1 MKKANIKVALVMLLI
16 ALVPMAC
23 FTIYEVDQPGFAG
36 PSQPFQVRISASTN
50 EPDSNAKFGILG
62 LQVPDDFTVSAIAYD
77 YAMGSGTFHYL
88 HPDSS
93 DSYPSTVDLGSD
105 WVDSLELLY
114 PSAVGMHWEVW
125 ESNESYAPVD
135 SLNLVEFMI
144 DMVAGTALADY
155 ELGYVFTESSLDF
168 DEDGYWDSNLG
179 NPLSVTNTVPG
190 TVLDDFETDIGN
202 WLDPNYS
209 GSTSGLDLSSSFAVS
224 TDYAK
229 NGTQSGKLTLI
240 DDTGTAGG
248 WFLRMNNRTDQ
259 IAPDSKIGFWLR
271 ASGQDSLRFV
281 IWDNGIGGDGYEAGP
296 WMVPTVTEDDWQWF
310 ELDLATAEFTGWI
323 TGNGEINSTNYVTIE
338 SIQMTTSFDI
348 NDTLYIDDI
357 TEIEAPAVPYAAVT
371 FQVDASANPTAF
383 SGGFLKG
390 SWDADGYFDSGWGGG
405 VEHATFDDTDGD
417 NVWEATVDLVSDG
430 GTNTW
435 SWGINDLDHNWVTGG
450 PDFTVP
456 DESAQTVTYTYSAP
470 IPVDVTFRVNSSTVE
485 GIVDSTSG
493 VDLRGTV
500 TQWGPGT
507 NLDNVGG
514 DYWELT
520 ISLYANTAYEYKYGA
535 QTVDP
540 LDGTVTD
547 FWENDIPGADYQ
559 GPNRSF
565 TTGTTDMVLDL
576 DYLGSGPDNNVP
588 PYTAT
593 ADTVDI
599 YLRINMS
606 QNGDFNPASDI
617 LSVVGHFPHEGNA
630 NMWSPGTYQALRE
643 GTSNYFG
650 FHLKLAQTYIDTVDN
665 FDWDGMGIFGLHGYR
680 FAIGT
685 DWSNSENLGGAYVP
699 LNENRALLLHPAMG
713 DTTIQWVY
721 WNDAGPEPF
730 GGETDLLPF
739 TFTTDVSNAVSAN
752 GFALG
757 DTLLI
762 KYGYGG
768 TQPIA
773 ITDTLTQVPFSYDYT
788 LVLDTLTVDL
798 ERGLF
803 YNYYRI
809 KNGTEY
815 REIFYNFDYEGSPP
829 GLAERRF
836 EDLSGASANNAY
848 TIADDVD
855 SRDHPRRQP
864 LFRNTDQLGQAVTVT
879 FAVDLRPAY
888 YQVMAGD
895 TLEDIQ
901 GDHHVT
907 VADSIFAWGVWI
919 NGPATGGWA
928 GWGSTLHGTVEQAM
942 HDDGTTGGD
951 LYAGDSVYSVQ
962 FDYEATDIVGQEFKF
977 GIDAGDNEGG
987 YGNNHIENIDVSSPV
1002 LLSYFGSI
1010 DPVFYDAW
1018 DYDTNTPSLGVDEL
1032 EDAMPT
1038 VFSLSNNY
1046 PNPFNPSTKIQFTVP
1061 IGAELTLNIYN
1072 ILGQT
1077 VATIHNGYAKPGT
1090 YELTWNGRDMN
1101 GKLVPSGVYLY
1112 ELDAGAYFHAVKK
1125 MTILK

>member
-36 PSQPFQVRISASTN
+36 PNQAIQVRISASTN
-50 EPDSNAKFGILG
+50 STDANAKFGILG
-62 LQVPDDFTVSAIAYD
+62 LQVPDEFTVNAIAYD
-77 YAMGSGTFHYL
+77 YDMGSGTFHYL

-105 WVDSLELLY
+105 WIDSLEMLY
-114 PSAVGMHWEVW
+114 PSPADMHWEVW
-125 ESNESYAPVD
+125 ESNESYAPTTDTNYVD
-135 SLNLVEFMI
+135 FTI
-144 DMVAGTALADY
+144 DMVAGATLASYD
-155 ELGYVFTESSLDF
+155 LGYVFTESSLDF
-168 DEDGYWDSNLG
+168 DDAGYWDSNLG
-179 NPLSVTNTVPG
+179 NNLMVTNVVPG
-190 TVLDDFETDIGN
+190 TVIDDFETDIGN

-240 DDTGTAGG
+240 DDAGTAGG

-271 ASGQDSLRFV
+271 ASGQDSLRLV
-281 IWDNGIGGDGYEAGP
+281 IWDNGTGGDGYEAGP
-296 WMVPTVTEDDWQWF
+296 WMVPTATEDDWQWF

-323 TGNGEINSTNYVTIE
+323 TGTGEINSTNYVTIE
-338 SIQMTTSFDI
+338 SIQMTTSLDI

-405 VEHATFDDTDGD
+405 VEHAAFDDTDGD
-417 NVWEATVDLVSDG
+417 NVWEATVNLVSDG

-559 GPNRSF
+559 GGNRTF
-565 TTGTTDMVLDL
+565 TTGTDALVLDL

-588 PYTAT
+588 PYTPT
-593 ADTVDI
+593 DSVDVFF
-599 YLRINMS
+599 RVNMS
-606 QNGDFNPASDI
+606 QFSDFNPAVHEPSI
-617 LSVVGHFPHEGNA
+617 VGHVSEWFPGA
-630 NMWSPGTYQALRE
+630 YPLTRE
-643 GTSNYFG
+643 GSSDYWNV
-650 FHLKLAQTYIDTVDN
+650 HLKFSQGYIDSTDTLLI
-665 FDWDGMGIFGLHGYR
+665 DPAWSEDEYGMHMYR
-680 FAIGT
+680 FCYDGYGHDFWGNT
-685 DWSNSENLGGAYVP
+685 ENLGGAYFP
-699 LNENRALLLHPAMG
+699 DNENRTIYFHSGLG
-713 DTTIQWVY
+713 DTTVQWAY

-730 GGETDLLPF
+730 GGTTALVPF
-739 TFTTDVSNAVSAN
+739 TLTTDVSNAVTAN
-752 GFALG
+752 GFELG
-757 DTLLI
+757 DTLLV

-768 TQPIA
+768 TAPIA
-773 ITDTLTQVPFSYDYT
+773 VTDTLSQVPFSYDYT

-798 ERGLF
+798 ARGLY

-815 REIFYNFDYEGSPP
+815 REIFYNFAYDGSDAA
-829 GLAERRF
+829 LAERRF
-836 EDLSGASANNAY
+836 HDLSGASSNAAY

-855 SRDHPRRQP
+855 SRDNPRRQP

-879 FAVDLRPAY
+879 YSVDLRPAY
-888 YQVMAGD
+888 YQVLAGD

-901 GDHHVT
+901 GDHDVT
-907 VADSIFAWGVWI
+907 VADSVFAWGVWI

-928 GWGSTLHGTVEQAM
+928 GWGSTLHGTADQMM

-951 LYAGDSVYSVQ
+951 LVAGDSVYSVQ
-962 FDYEATDIVGQEFKF
+962 FDYETTDVVGQEFKF

-987 YGNNHIENIDVSSPV
+987 YGNNHIENIDVANPV
-1002 LLSYFGSI
+1002 VMSYFGSI

-1018 DYDTNTPSLGVDEL
+1018 DYDTNTPNLAVDEL

-1038 VFSLSNNY
+1038 IFSLSNNY

-1061 IGAELTLNIYN
+1061 VGAELTLNIYN

-1090 YELTWNGRDMN
+1090 YTLTWNGRDMN

-1112 ELDAGAYFHAVKK
+1112 ELDAGAYFHSVKK